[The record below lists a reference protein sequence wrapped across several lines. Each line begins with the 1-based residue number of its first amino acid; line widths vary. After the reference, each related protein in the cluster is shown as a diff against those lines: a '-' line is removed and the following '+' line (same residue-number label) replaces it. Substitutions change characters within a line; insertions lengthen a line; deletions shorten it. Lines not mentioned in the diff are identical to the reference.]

1 MFPTIPVQILSSN
14 RLDIFSNGKRTIPFP
29 EMTVVDAEYAP
40 IILHNE
46 SSSALHPEGK
56 NILYRCAIL
65 V

>member
-1 MFPTIPVQILSSN
+1 MFPIIVQMLSSS
-14 RLDIFSNGKRTIPFP
+14 RLDIFSSCIRIIPCP

-40 IILHNE
+40 IILRNE

-56 NILYRCAIL
+56 NILYRCAFH